1 MLAVEQR
8 LDQLKRHNN
17 RLSATPTLLPVA
29 LCAVL
34 TLAGLPTAIQAQND
48 NTQSIGFVVGST
60 HGIGF
65 SYARQNNQSGIGWQV
80 TGIPF
85 MGAGETFLSGA
96 GSLFKTLTQGKIGRA
111 FLSFG
116 VTARYYECSICLD
129 DNGNGEETYGLVF
142 GPGVGLERLYAE
154 NFAISLEIPIA
165 IHIFSDKAFKILP
178 IPNFSLAYRW

>member
-8 LDQLKRHNN
+8 LDHLKRHNYC
-17 RLSATPTLLPVA
+17 LSATPILLPLT

-34 TLAGLPTAIQAQND
+34 ILSGLPTEIQAQDD
-48 NTQSIGFVVGST
+48 NTQSIGFVLGST

-96 GSLFKTLTQGKIGRA
+96 GSLFKTLNEGKHGRV

-116 VTARYYECSICLD
+116 VTTRYYKCGICLD
-129 DNGNGEETYGLVF
+129 DNGNGEKTYGLVF
-142 GPGVGLERLYAE
+142 GPGVGLEHLYAE
-154 NFAISLEIPIA
+154 NFAISLEIPVA
-165 IHIFSDKAFKILP
+165 IHIFSDESFKILP
-178 IPNFSLAYRW
+178 IPNFALAYRW